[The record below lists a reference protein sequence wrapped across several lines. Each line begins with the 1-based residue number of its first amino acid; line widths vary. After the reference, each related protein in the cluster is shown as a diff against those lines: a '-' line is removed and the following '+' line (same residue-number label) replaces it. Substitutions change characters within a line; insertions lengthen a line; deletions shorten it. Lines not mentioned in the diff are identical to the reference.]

1 MLGFILG
8 VIVGSLVTFGIFM
21 LFSAARLSN
30 NSKND
35 EDEE

>member
-1 MLGFILG
+1 MWGFILG
-8 VIVGSLVTFGIFM
+8 VIVGSSVTFGLFM